1 MIGFAATFLA
11 TSSLGAIIAFAGA
24 SIVRVLIA
32 ISAWRPVGAQA
43 LAPLILRGDQPSVV
57 VGFSRVTPGALTCTS

>member
-24 SIVRVLIA
+24 SIVRILIA
-32 ISAWRPVGAQA
+32 ISAWRIRRA
-43 LAPLILRGDQPSVV
+43 LKR
-57 VGFSRVTPGALTCTS
+57 